1 MKAVEHSANS
11 TFCYNSSNAW
21 VGYRLDMI
29 AIVFVISTTAL
40 SVLGKNYFNK
50 DLLILTLNIIVDVI
64 VLFSFS
70 IRLFAE
76 I

>member
-11 TFCYNSSNAW
+11 TFCYSSANAW
-21 VGYRLDMI
+21 VGYRLDLI
-29 AIVFVISTTAL
+29 CVVFTITTATV
-40 SVLGKNYFNK
+40 SCLGKNYFNK
-50 DLLILTLNIIVDVI
+50 DLLVLTLNILVDVI

-70 IRLFAE
+70 IRLAAE